1 MSGDQYLD
9 AGFNHRMLSMPA
21 IRNILNKHEVAYPSN
36 AKKAEL
42 LEILQKNVVDKASK
56 LRKEARKQK
65 RAKAD
70 GRDIEK
76 VEGTS
81 ATTQGKPVGSRT
93 RSQTP
98 RSNRTQA
105 PRFPAATEES
115 KEPEQSEEPQ
125 QPKELQHTKESQKSK
140 EPQQPKEQQE
150 ETKADKPAVK
160 DEGDKRAKK
169 SKKSK
174 KSKKEAE
181 EKKSAKKQP
190 AAPTTPPRAVGKASE
205 VKRIAG
211 SKRKLSDAEQDASQD
226 SGDDEFFTPQRP
238 QIGRAQQDR
247 LRKQDKGAKE
257 DVNFSDENPFQSS
270 PEAARKRRRKA
281 STQPK
286 PATPL
291 SALRKSQTSD
301 VSFKVALPRTGG
313 QEGSEQEDAEM
324 DEPMLLSPS
333 KQETEHTEQRARV
346 SELVAKYQQQ
356 QQQQPERPRSPTV
369 RIRDGLHN
377 KQPELVPEPVAEQHV
392 PAHEHQHMEPVVE
405 IFRSEHHHAPE
416 PKPERKPE
424 PKPEHRPEHRLE
436 QPKRFTMTPD
446 ALRQL
451 AAAQSPAEQTHRRRT
466 VAPSGLPPVAPGIP
480 VQRMDHQIM
489 ANRERLAGE
498 PARESESTFEQAA
511 REAHELQRR
520 RVATLRQHVEN
531 AAAADAA
538 AAETKEKTHSRRSSI
553 ASIASSVGEARG
565 IPAIPAAAAAA
576 GAGQSASVGASRSK
590 GAPSWAVRLLW
601 IAAAGVAAV
610 AWRSHQQFSIGFGS
624 ARSEY
629 ALVAPP
635 ADSIV
640 AVPDAPADMQALP
653 LGERIKYYAQYAR
666 AAYLSPGPLECPEHA
681 DCVPYTPIPA
691 AYADQS
697 VVVESPARDQW
708 IVPVA
713 MAEGG
718 TQQVAVVQC
727 DAGHVLQFPMLT
739 TRVFPMVPQC
749 VRDVSTEHRVQQVVA
764 AMKRECSG
772 RRGRAQCEMTLLEQA
787 RELLARPQAE
797 EDEADEI
804 ERLGLSTAD
813 LYKIMQ
819 RLKSA
824 RLTDDEFD
832 AVFHLAVTQLGDSDD
847 VANYILSYED
857 DEGVETDVT
866 YFVSKQADYPPL
878 CRLQRLVLS
887 LVVGNLAGL
896 LALVGAGVLA
906 YVASRRFAAHRA
918 EVQAADALVGSAL
931 ARLKRQARR
940 HYLDPALSP
949 SPAIPSLQL
958 RDLLLLSSG
967 TPPSSTPLAM
977 GDSGMMSPAR
987 DTSSA
992 AMAKVYYDPRARSS
1006 VWERVRKVVER
1017 NANVRCRTTAVRG
1030 EPMRVWEWIG
1040 PLEEDDE
1047 DLLSPFASPQRM

>member
-1 MSGDQYLD
+1 MSSERYLE
-9 AGFNHRMLSMPA
+9 AGFDYHTLNMPT

-36 AKKAEL
+36 AKKNEL
-42 LEILQKNVVDKASK
+42 LEILQKNVIDKASK

-65 RAKAD
+65 RVKAD

-81 ATTQGKPVGSRT
+81 ATTAQGKPIGART

-98 RSNRTQA
+98 RSNRTQP
-105 PRFPAATEES
+105 PRFPAAAD
-115 KEPEQSEEPQ
+115 QPQ
-125 QPKELQHTKESQKSK
+125 PASD
-140 EPQQPKEQQE
+140 KEQE
-150 ETKADKPAVK
+150 VKKPSKKSSAEMDAKSAVK
-160 DEGDKRAKK
+160 EEGEKKIKK
-169 SKKSK
+169 SKKGKKGKRDEDEGKK
-174 KSKKEAE
+174 KSK
-181 EKKSAKKQP
+181 STKKQE
-190 AAPTTPPRAVGKASE
+190 APTTPPRAVGKAAD

-238 QIGRAQQDR
+238 QISKAQKER
-247 LRKQDKGAKE
+247 FSKQDQGGGSKE

-301 VSFKVALPRTGG
+301 VSFKVALPRTSGH
-313 QEGSEQEDAEM
+313 ESSEQEDMEM
-324 DEPMLLSPS
+324 EQPHEPPTPLFSPS
-333 KQETEHTEQRARV
+333 KQEAENSEQRARV

-356 QQQQPERPRSPTV
+356 QQQQPAERPRSPTV

-377 KQPELVPEPVAEQHV
+377 KHSDTMPEPVAVEHPAPVHEQ
-392 PAHEHQHMEPVVE
+392 QHSEPVVE
-405 IFRSEHHHAPE
+405 VFKTEHKAERRFEH
-416 PKPERKPE
+416 KPES
-424 PKPEHRPEHRLE
+424 RPE

-451 AAAQSPAEQTHRRRT
+451 AAAQNPAEQTHRRRT
-466 VAPSGLPPVAPGIP
+466 AAPSGLPPVAPGIP
-480 VQRMDHQIM
+480 VPRPDHRIM
-489 ANRERLAGE
+489 AARERLAAE
-498 PARESESTFEQAA
+498 PAHESESSFEQAA

-531 AAAADAA
+531 AAADAA
-538 AAETKEKTHSRRSSI
+538 AAATAETSKEKTHSRRSSI

-565 IPAIPAAAAAA
+565 IPAIPAAAD
-576 GAGQSASVGASRSK
+576 AGQSTSARSSGGK

-601 IAAAGVAAV
+601 IAAAGIAAV
-610 AWRSHQQFSIGFGS
+610 AWRSHQQFGIGFGS

-640 AVPDAPADMQALP
+640 AIPEMPADMQALP

-691 AYADQS
+691 AYADQG

-739 TRVFPMVPQC
+739 TRILPMVPRC

-787 RELLARPQAE
+787 RELLSRPQDE

-804 ERLGLSTAD
+804 ERMGLSTAD
-813 LYKIMQ
+813 LYKAMQ
-819 RLKSA
+819 RRKSA

-832 AVFHLAVTQLGDSDD
+832 AVFQLAVTQLGDSDD

-857 DEGVETDVT
+857 EDGVETDVT

-878 CRLQRLVLS
+878 CRVQRLVLA

-918 EVQAADALVGSAL
+918 EVQAADALVGCAL

-967 TPPSSTPLAM
+967 TPPSSTPLSM
-977 GDSGMMSPAR
+977 GGDGMMSPAR
-987 DTSSA
+987 DTSAAA
-992 AMAKVYYDPRARSS
+992 AMSKVYYDPRARNS

-1040 PLEEDDE
+1040 PLEDEDE